1 MLVLSFF
8 FHGRGAEIQRTP
20 LGFFRSILYQ
30 ILAEAPSAL
39 SELVQAFKKNCEE
52 KGNPGEKWNWH
63 LEEFKG
69 FFRSSLSKILERYSI
84 RIFVD
89 ALDECGESVAVELV
103 EEFQNLLDYSSTRS
117 RSTFSICFTCRHYP
131 IIELNSGVTICVEKE
146 NSNDITTYVQDRLR
160 SEEDQIRDM
169 IIQRASG
176 IFQWVRLVVDRVAQ
190 LRRNGKPGI
199 FIKQEI
205 QRTPKDLDKLYREL
219 LEGSSQEERSELLN
233 LVQWILFAIR
243 PLSLDELRFATAIDP
258 DLDSQ
263 YKSLRQYQDAG
274 ILIESNDEM
283 ERRVKSISRGLA
295 EV

>member
-1 MLVLSFF
+1 MFDIKPAAENTCAWLLKHNIFLEWAAQERGLLWISGKPGAGKSTLLKYALQKISRDEPAVQNEVLVLSFF

-52 KGNPGEKWNWH
+52 KGNPGEKWNWR
-63 LEEFKG
+63 LEELQG

-89 ALDECGESVAVELV
+89 ALDECGESVAIELV

-117 RSTFSICFTCRHYP
+117 GSTFSICFTSRHYP
-131 IIELNSGVTICVEKE
+131 IIELNSGMEICVEKE
-146 NSNDITTYVQDRLR
+146 NGNDITTYVLGRLR
-160 SEEDQIRDM
+160 NEKDQIRDM

-190 LRRNGKPGI
+190 LRRNGRTGI
-199 FIKQEI
+199 FIEKEI
-205 QRTPKDLDKLYREL
+205 QRTPKDLNELYREL
-219 LEGSSQEERSELLN
+219 LEGSQEERSEL
-233 LVQWILFAIR
+233 
-243 PLSLDELRFATAIDP
+243 
-258 DLDSQ
+258 
-263 YKSLRQYQDAG
+263 
-274 ILIESNDEM
+274 
-283 ERRVKSISRGLA
+283 
-295 EV
+295 